1 MHCADRG
8 RRIFS
13 VEPQELPGWVAAG
26 LDGQEASCS
35 DRMDAGERCLLGD
48 GITRAEVM
56 EYLSQTYGPVFVA
69 DLVKHLS

>member
-1 MHCADRG
+1 MPCAHRG

-13 VEPQELPGWVAAG
+13 AEPQELQGGVAAG

-35 DRMDAGERCLLGD
+35 ERMDAGERCFGD

-56 EYLSQTYGPVFVA
+56 EYLSQTYGTVFVA

>member
-1 MHCADRG
+1 MHCAHLG

-13 VEPQELPGWVAAG
+13 AEPQELQGWVAAP
-26 LDGQEASCS
+26 LHGQEASCS
-35 DRMDAGERCLLGD
+35 DRMDADERCFGD

-56 EYLSQTYGPVFVA
+56 EYLSQTYGSVFVA